1 MDAEDWNRRY
11 AAADLVW
18 SAEPNR
24 FVAAALDGLPPGR
37 ALDLAS
43 GEGRNA
49 LWLAGKGWRVTA
61 IDYAQ
66 IAVDKGRERARQ
78 DRLDVDW
85 TVGDVLAYLPPA
97 EGFDLVLIAYLHLP
111 PGQMAQVWALATRAV
126 APGGTLFAIGHD
138 RTNPTHGTGGP
149 QDPDLLWVPEEL
161 TRTLVADGLTVDRA
175 ERVQREVATDEGPRQ
190 AVDTLLQAHAPVP
203 DLP

>member
-11 AAADLVW
+11 ADAGLVW

-24 FVAAALDGLPPGR
+24 FVAASLGALPPGR
-37 ALDLAS
+37 ALDLAC

-61 IDYAQ
+61 VDYARV
-66 IAVDKGRERARQ
+66 AVDKGRERAGREG
-78 DRLDVDW
+78 LDVDW
-85 TVGDVLAYLPPA
+85 VVGDVLAYQPPA

-111 PGQMAQVWALATRAV
+111 PDRMAAVWALAARAV

-138 RTNPTHGTGGP
+138 RANLTEGTGGP

-161 TRTLVADGLTVDRA
+161 ARALVADGLTVDRA
-175 ERVQREVATDEGPRQ
+175 ERVRREVATDEGPRQ
-190 AVDTLLQAHAPVP
+190 AVDTLLRAHAPVP
-203 DLP
+203 YLP

>member
-49 LWLAGKGWRVTA
+49 LWLAGKGWQVTA

-66 IAVDKGRERARQ
+66 VAVDKGRERAR
-78 DRLDVDW
+78 REGLEVDW
-85 TVGDVLAYLPPA
+85 TVGDVLAYRPPA
-97 EGFDLVLIAYLHLP
+97 EGFDLVLIAYLQLP
-111 PGQMAQVWALATRAV
+111 PDQMAQVWALASRAV

-138 RTNPTHGTGGP
+138 RTNLTQGTGGP
-149 QDPDLLWVPEEL
+149 QDPDLLWTPEEL
-161 TRTLVADGLTVDRA
+161 TRALVADGLTVDRA
-175 ERVQREVATDEGPRQ
+175 ERVRREVATDEGVRQ
-190 AVDTLLQAHAPVP
+190 AVDTLLQAHAPRL